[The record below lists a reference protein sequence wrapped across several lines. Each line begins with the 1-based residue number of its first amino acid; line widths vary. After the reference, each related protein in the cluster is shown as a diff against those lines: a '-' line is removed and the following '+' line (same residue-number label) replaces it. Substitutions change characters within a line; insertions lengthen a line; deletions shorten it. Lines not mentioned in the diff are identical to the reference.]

1 MSNFNIK
8 LKDIRTKKGIKQA
21 ELGELLSIPQQRISE
36 YENGK
41 VIPSLERLVEFAQIL
56 DVGLD
61 DLIEFKRIQN
71 KLSEE
76 LNKK

>member
-8 LKDIRTKKGIKQA
+8 LKDIRTKKGIKQV

-76 LNKK
+76 LNKE

>member
-8 LKDIRTKKGIKQA
+8 LKDIRTKKGIKQV